1 MHSNF
6 IQQENQSLF
15 ADSRYED
22 DHKQNDLDHGSD
34 SEYGIAF
41 WNDDCTDFNEEAE
54 QEETQRRFA
63 REQIFIDS
71 LEADAKE
78 RPIDTDEEE
87 EPERRQLKRDLQKQA
102 LKRIEDAAR
111 TQRDFE
117 NVIAW
122 WDRLDANR
130 QRKERYH
137 EICRSGDDIP
147 LDYRALEDALY
158 FPDTLNNALQH
169 KERKG
174 DFTDSIFYCPLD
186 IHQLVTEE
194 YLSKILRELP
204 EEHKFLLSFWALRQL
219 SSTQIATI
227 RGQSDRNIRK
237 VRRSMLKK
245 IRKKLLSVLTEKAHH
260 QPLTLTEKRFLSE
273 NGGVVYEKVI

>member
-1 MHSNF
+1 MHNT
-6 IQQENQSLF
+6 IIKQDNISLF
-15 ADSRYED
+15 ADPFLEDGYERSTYGY
-22 DHKQNDLDHGSD
+22 GSNGD
-34 SEYGIAF
+34 SEV
-41 WNDDCTDFNEEAE
+41 DEEEE
-54 QEETQRRFA
+54 QEEIRQRFA
-63 REQIFIDS
+63 REQSFIDRM
-71 LEADAKE
+71 EADDE
-78 RPIDTDEEE
+78 DYPIDTDEED

-111 TQRDFE
+111 TKKDFE

-158 FPDTLNNALQH
+158 FPDTLNNALQTL
-169 KERKG
+169 ERKG
-174 DFTDSIFYCPLD
+174 DFTESIFYCPLD

-194 YLSKILRELP
+194 YLSRILRELP

-245 IRKKLLSVLTEKAHH
+245 IRKKLLSVLAEKAHH
-260 QPLTLTEKRFLSE
+260 QLLTLTEKRFLSE